1 MKFLSFSYNDK
12 ELYGVKV
19 KREES
24 AWDLIKV
31 LEDFDNNETIPQ
43 SLREAIEIYGVSFIE
58 KVRKVL
64 KLVEESSNADNYKV
78 PFDKIIWRSPITRT
92 PKKYSLCWSQL

>member
-1 MKFLSFSYNDK
+1 MIIKRIEEATMKFLSFSYNDK

-31 LEDFDNNETIPQ
+31 L
-43 SLREAIEIYGVSFIE
+43 
-58 KVRKVL
+58 
-64 KLVEESSNADNYKV
+64 
-78 PFDKIIWRSPITRT
+78 
-92 PKKYSLCWSQL
+92 